1 MKQGPPAAAFFD
13 VDGTLVRGNIVLY
26 YARMR
31 TAGMSSWRK
40 WLWALAYLPRAAYY
54 FLLDLRSRR
63 RFNEVFY
70 RSYSRFSVTQLKE
83 LADWHFEEFM
93 RPSVYADARRCIRR
107 HQKQG
112 HAVVLVTGSVTALL
126 RPLAEWLE
134 ADETYA
140 AELEEKD
147 GHYSG
152 RLSLGPITDGAKV
165 EALHEFAR
173 RNALKLEDCYAYADS
188 MDDIP
193 MLDQVGHAAVVN
205 PGKRLKAVAEKRQ
218 WEILRWKETVG
229 QSEGR

>member
-1 MKQGPPAAAFFD
+1 MKRGSPAAAFFD
-13 VDGTLVRGNIVLY
+13 VDGTVVRGNIVLY

-31 TAGMSSWRK
+31 TASMPAWMK
-40 WLWALAYLPRAAYY
+40 WLWALAYLPTAAYY
-54 FLLDLRSRR
+54 FVLDLKSRR

-70 RSYSRFSVTQLKE
+70 RSYARFSVSELEE
-83 LADWHFEEFM
+83 LAQWHFEEFM

-107 HQKQG
+107 HQQQG
-112 HAVVLVTGSVTALL
+112 HAVVLVTGSVTAVL

-140 AELEEKD
+140 AELEERN

-152 RLSLGPITDGAKV
+152 RLSFGPITDAAKV
-165 EALHEFAR
+165 EALREFAR

-188 MDDIP
+188 MDDVP
-193 MLDQVGHAAVVN
+193 MLSQVGHAAVVN

-218 WEILRWKETVG
+218 WDVLRWKETVG
-229 QSEGR
+229 QSGER